1 MHSST
6 TGPFPTCDDSS
17 DNSVPSGSPSPSP
30 HAGEAAPSHSD
41 DVAKSG
47 TSVSWAGL
55 FRKAHGGKSQYLG
68 AHSTLRVT
76 PLRCFPLPRDHPPRD
91 CEVKLNCAFFPAL
104 RIELPRP
111 EEHNGMVVHVNY
123 TRRAREEG
131 MSPCRVG

>member
-55 FRKAHGGKSQYLG
+55 FRKAHG
-68 AHSTLRVT
+68 
-76 PLRCFPLPRDHPPRD
+76 
-91 CEVKLNCAFFPAL
+91 LNCAFFPAL

-131 MSPCRVG
+131 MSPCRVGWDRTAEEEDKT